1 MKVLL
6 LSCLFYLIGITLI
19 LYIKPNIMF
28 QENGNWKEFGLNQDA
43 KHTWF
48 PFWLFC
54 ITWAFVSYGLSSFT
68 YSMIGN
74 DNESNNNESNNNE
87 SNNNES
93 NNNVIELN
101 ETNKKNSKKTN
112 SKNSKNDM
120 KSGYYVLDK
129 EAYENN
135 GIPKY
140 IFLGSEAP
148 NQNE

>member
-6 LSCLFYLIGITLI
+6 LSSLFYLIGIALI
-19 LYIKPNIMF
+19 LYIKPNLMF
-28 QENGNWKEFGLNQDA
+28 HDNGNWKEFGINQDA

-54 ITWAFVSYGLSSFT
+54 IMWAFVSYGLSSFI
-68 YSMIGN
+68 YSGSTS
-74 DNESNNNESNNNE
+74 DNSSSTTTDENSGI
-87 SNNNES
+87 
-93 NNNVIELN
+93 VELN
-101 ETNKKNSKKTN
+101 SKAKKNSKNN
-112 SKNSKNDM
+112 SKNTM

>member
-6 LSCLFYLIGITLI
+6 LSSLFYLIGIVLVLYFKPTL
-19 LYIKPNIMF
+19 MF
-28 QENGNWKEFGLNQDA
+28 HENGNWKEFGINQDA

-54 ITWAFVSYGLSSFT
+54 IVWAFVSYGVSSFIFN
-68 YSMIGN
+68 MIGSESSNSSNSSVTNENN
-74 DNESNNNESNNNE
+74 D
-87 SNNNES
+87 
-93 NNNVIELN
+93 VVELN
-101 ETNKKNSKKTN
+101 SKAKKNSKN
-112 SKNSKNDM
+112 SM

-140 IFLGSEAP
+140 IFLGSDAP

>member
-6 LSCLFYLIGITLI
+6 LSSLFYLIGIAII
-19 LYIKPNIMF
+19 LYIKPNLMF
-28 QENGNWKEFGLNQDA
+28 NENGNWKEFGLNQDA

-54 ITWAFVSYGLSSFT
+54 IMWAFVSYGLSSFVCYLT
-68 YSMIGN
+68 N
-74 DNESNNNESNNNE
+74 DSTTTDENSGI
-87 SNNNES
+87 
-93 NNNVIELN
+93 VELN
-101 ETNKKNSKKTN
+101 SKAKKNSKNT
-112 SKNSKNDM
+112 M

-129 EAYENN
+129 EAYDNN

-140 IFLGSEAP
+140 IFLGSDAP

>member
-6 LSCLFYLIGITLI
+6 LSSLFYLIGIALI
-19 LYIKPNIMF
+19 LYFKPNLMF
-28 QENGNWKEFGLNQDA
+28 HENGNWKEFGLNQDA

-54 ITWAFVSYGLSSFT
+54 IMWAFVSYGLSSFVCYLT
-68 YSMIGN
+68 N
-74 DNESNNNESNNNE
+74 DSTTTDENSGI
-87 SNNNES
+87 
-93 NNNVIELN
+93 VELN
-101 ETNKKNSKKTN
+101 SKAKKNSKNT
-112 SKNSKNDM
+112 M

-129 EAYENN
+129 EAYDNN

-140 IFLGSEAP
+140 IFLGSDAP

>member
-6 LSCLFYLIGITLI
+6 LSSLFYLIGIALI
-19 LYIKPNIMF
+19 LYIKPNLMF
-28 QENGNWKEFGLNQDA
+28 HENGNWKEFGLNQDA

-54 ITWAFVSYGLSSFT
+54 IMWAFVSYGLSSFISYLT
-68 YSMIGN
+68 N
-74 DNESNNNESNNNE
+74 DSTTTNENSDI
-87 SNNNES
+87 
-93 NNNVIELN
+93 VELN
-101 ETNKKNSKKTN
+101 SKAKKNSKNT
-112 SKNSKNDM
+112 M

-129 EAYENN
+129 EAYDNN

-140 IFLGSEAP
+140 IFLGSDAP

>member
-1 MKVLL
+1 
-6 LSCLFYLIGITLI
+6 
-19 LYIKPNIMF
+19 MF
-28 QENGNWKEFGLNQDA
+28 QENGNWKEFGVNQDT

-54 ITWAFVSYGLSSFT
+54 ISWAFISYGLSSFT
-68 YSMIGN
+68 YSMMGN
-74 DNESNNNESNNNE
+74 DNGGNDNGNGSNNNGNGSNDNETNNNI
-87 SNNNES
+87 
-93 NNNVIELN
+93 VELN
-101 ETNKKNSKKTN
+101 ETNNKNSKNSKNSKK
-112 SKNSKNDM
+112 SKNDM

-148 NQNE
+148 NQND

>member
-6 LSCLFYLIGITLI
+6 LSSLFYLIGIALI
-19 LYIKPNIMF
+19 LYIKPNLMF
-28 QENGNWKEFGLNQDA
+28 HENGNWKEFGLNQDA

-54 ITWAFVSYGLSSFT
+54 IMWAFVSYGLSSFVSYLT
-68 YSMIGN
+68 N
-74 DNESNNNESNNNE
+74 DASTTDENSGI
-87 SNNNES
+87 
-93 NNNVIELN
+93 VELN
-101 ETNKKNSKKTN
+101 SKAKKNSKNT
-112 SKNSKNDM
+112 M

-140 IFLGSEAP
+140 IFLGSDAP

>member
-6 LSCLFYLIGITLI
+6 LSCLFYLIGITII
-19 LYIKPNIMF
+19 LYIKPNLMF
-28 QENGNWKEFGLNQDA
+28 QENGNWKEFGVNQDS

-54 ITWAFVSYGLSSFT
+54 ISWAFVSYGLSSFT
-68 YSMIGN
+68 YYMLDSKTKETIT
-74 DNESNNNESNNNE
+74 DIES
-87 SNNNES
+87 
-93 NNNVIELN
+93 
-101 ETNKKNSKKTN
+101 TNKVSKKNSKN
-112 SKNSKNDM
+112 GM

-129 EAYENN
+129 EAYEDN

-148 NQNE
+148 NQND

>member
-6 LSCLFYLIGITLI
+6 LSSLFYLIGIALI
-19 LYIKPNIMF
+19 LYVKPNLMF
-28 QENGNWKEFGLNQDA
+28 HDNGNWKEFGLTQDA

-54 ITWAFVSYGLSSFT
+54 IMWAFVSYGLSSFT
-68 YSMIGN
+68 YYVVG
-74 DNESNNNESNNNE
+74 SNTTDENSG
-87 SNNNES
+87 
-93 NNNVIELN
+93 VVELN
-101 ETNKKNSKKTN
+101 SKAT
-112 SKNSKNDM
+112 KNSKNTM

-140 IFLGSEAP
+140 IFLGSDAP

>member
-6 LSCLFYLIGITLI
+6 LSSLFYLIGIALV
-19 LYIKPNIMF
+19 LYIKPNLMF
-28 QENGNWKEFGLNQDA
+28 HDNGNWKEFGINQDA

-54 ITWAFVSYGLSSFT
+54 IMWAFVSYGLSSFI
-68 YSMIGN
+68 YSGSTS
-74 DNESNNNESNNNE
+74 DNSSSTNENSGI
-87 SNNNES
+87 
-93 NNNVIELN
+93 VELN
-101 ETNKKNSKKTN
+101 SKAKKNSNNT
-112 SKNSKNDM
+112 M

>member
-6 LSCLFYLIGITLI
+6 LSCLFYLIGITVV

-28 QENGNWKEFGLNQDA
+28 QENGNWKEFGVNQDS

-54 ITWAFVSYGLSSFT
+54 ISWAFVSYGLSSFT
-68 YSMIGN
+68 YYIIGSEDNNVVELN
-74 DNESNNNESNNNE
+74 DVNNVNNVNESNKKPS
-87 SNNNES
+87 
-93 NNNVIELN
+93 
-101 ETNKKNSKKTN
+101 KKN
-112 SKNSKNDM
+112 NSKNDM

-148 NQNE
+148 NQND

>member
-6 LSCLFYLIGITLI
+6 LSSLFYLIGIAII
-19 LYIKPNIMF
+19 LYIKPNLMF
-28 QENGNWKEFGLNQDA
+28 HENGNWKEFGLNQDA

-54 ITWAFVSYGLSSFT
+54 IMWAFVSYGLSSFVSYLT
-68 YSMIGN
+68 N
-74 DNESNNNESNNNE
+74 DSTTSDETSN
-87 SNNNES
+87 
-93 NNNVIELN
+93 VVELN
-101 ETNKKNSKKTN
+101 SKAKKNSKNT
-112 SKNSKNDM
+112 M

-129 EAYENN
+129 EAYDNN

-140 IFLGSEAP
+140 IFLGSDAP

>member
-6 LSCLFYLIGITLI
+6 LSSLFYLIGIALV
-19 LYIKPNIMF
+19 LYVKPNLMF
-28 QENGNWKEFGLNQDA
+28 HENGNWKEFGLTQDA

-54 ITWAFVSYGLSSFT
+54 IMWAFVSYGLSSFI
-68 YSMIGN
+68 YSASTSDTSSPTDENSGI
-74 DNESNNNESNNNE
+74 
-87 SNNNES
+87 
-93 NNNVIELN
+93 VELN
-101 ETNKKNSKKTN
+101 SKAKKNSKNT
-112 SKNSKNDM
+112 M

-140 IFLGSEAP
+140 IFLGSDAP

>member
-6 LSCLFYLIGITLI
+6 LSCLFYLIGITI
-19 LYIKPNIMF
+19 VLYIKPNLMF
-28 QENGNWKEFGLNQDA
+28 QENGNWKEFGVNQDS

-54 ITWAFVSYGLSSFT
+54 ISWAFVSYGLSSFT
-68 YSMIGN
+68 YFILGEEDNEKETNNVVELN
-74 DNESNNNESNNNE
+74 DLNNVNESNNKPS
-87 SNNNES
+87 
-93 NNNVIELN
+93 
-101 ETNKKNSKKTN
+101 KKNN

-148 NQNE
+148 NQND

>member
-6 LSCLFYLIGITLI
+6 LSCLFYLIGITVV
-19 LYIKPNIMF
+19 LYIKPNLMF
-28 QENGNWKEFGLNQDA
+28 QDNGNWKEFGVNQDS

-54 ITWAFVSYGLSSFT
+54 ISWAFVSYGLSSFT
-68 YSMIGN
+68 YYIIGSETK
-74 DNESNNNESNNNE
+74 DESNNVVEL
-87 SNNNES
+87 
-93 NNNVIELN
+93 NNVNELN
-101 ETNKKNSKKTN
+101 NKTSKKNN
-112 SKNSKNDM
+112 SKNSKNAM

-129 EAYENN
+129 EAYEDN

-148 NQNE
+148 NQND

>member
-6 LSCLFYLIGITLI
+6 LSSLFYLIGIALV
-19 LYIKPNIMF
+19 LYIKPNLMF
-28 QENGNWKEFGLNQDA
+28 HDNGNWKEFGINQDA

-54 ITWAFVSYGLSSFT
+54 IMWAFVSYGLSSFT
-68 YSMIGN
+68 YYVSDTSSSTDENSGI
-74 DNESNNNESNNNE
+74 
-87 SNNNES
+87 
-93 NNNVIELN
+93 VELN
-101 ETNKKNSKKTN
+101 SKAKKNSNNT
-112 SKNSKNDM
+112 M

-129 EAYENN
+129 EAYEDN

>member
-6 LSCLFYLIGITLI
+6 LSCLFYLIGIALI
-19 LYIKPNIMF
+19 LYIKPRIMF
-28 QENGNWKEFGLNQDA
+28 HENGNWKEFGIDQDS

-54 ITWAFVSYGLSSFT
+54 IVWAFISYGLSSFT
-68 YSMIGN
+68 YHIVGSTTTDEN
-74 DNESNNNESNNNE
+74 SD
-87 SNNNES
+87 
-93 NNNVIELN
+93 VVELN
-101 ETNKKNSKKTN
+101 SKPKKS
-112 SKNSKNDM
+112 SKNSM

-129 EAYENN
+129 EAYEDN

>member
-6 LSCLFYLIGITLI
+6 LSSLFYLIGIALI
-19 LYIKPNIMF
+19 LYIKPNLMF
-28 QENGNWKEFGLNQDA
+28 HDNGNWKEFGLTQDA

-54 ITWAFVSYGLSSFT
+54 IMWAFVSYGLSSFT
-68 YSMIGN
+68 YYVSGSTSDTSSSTDENSGI
-74 DNESNNNESNNNE
+74 
-87 SNNNES
+87 
-93 NNNVIELN
+93 VELN
-101 ETNKKNSKKTN
+101 SKAKKNSKNT
-112 SKNSKNDM
+112 M

>member
-6 LSCLFYLIGITLI
+6 LSSLFYLIGIALI
-19 LYIKPNIMF
+19 LYFKPNLMF
-28 QENGNWKEFGLNQDA
+28 HENGNWKEFGLNQDA

-54 ITWAFVSYGLSSFT
+54 IVWAFVSYGLSSFAYYLT
-68 YSMIGN
+68 DSTSDEN
-74 DNESNNNESNNNE
+74 SE
-87 SNNNES
+87 
-93 NNNVIELN
+93 VVELN
-101 ETNKKNSKKTN
+101 SKAKKNSKNT
-112 SKNSKNDM
+112 M

-129 EAYENN
+129 EAYEDN

-140 IFLGSEAP
+140 IFLGSDAP

>member
-6 LSCLFYLIGITLI
+6 LSCLFYLIGITII
-19 LYIKPNIMF
+19 LYIKPKLMF
-28 QENGNWKEFGLNQDA
+28 QENGNWKEFGVNKDS
-43 KHTWF
+43 KYTWF

-68 YSMIGN
+68 YHIIGSE
-74 DNESNNNESNNNE
+74 DNNKSNNNIVE
-87 SNNNES
+87 
-93 NNNVIELN
+93 VN
-101 ETNKKNSKKTN
+101 ETNNKPSK
-112 SKNSKNDM
+112 KNSKNDM

-129 EAYENN
+129 EAYEEK

-148 NQNE
+148 NQND

>member
-6 LSCLFYLIGITLI
+6 LSSLFYLIGIALI
-19 LYIKPNIMF
+19 LYIKPNLMF
-28 QENGNWKEFGLNQDA
+28 HENGNWKEFGLNQDA

-54 ITWAFVSYGLSSFT
+54 IMWAFVSYGLSSFISYLT
-68 YSMIGN
+68 N
-74 DNESNNNESNNNE
+74 DSTTTNENSDI
-87 SNNNES
+87 
-93 NNNVIELN
+93 VELN
-101 ETNKKNSKKTN
+101 SKAKKNSKNT
-112 SKNSKNDM
+112 M

>member
-6 LSCLFYLIGITLI
+6 LSSLFYLIGIALI
-19 LYIKPNIMF
+19 LYIKPNLMF
-28 QENGNWKEFGLNQDA
+28 HENGNWKEFGIDQDA

-54 ITWAFVSYGLSSFT
+54 IVWAFISYGLSSFT
-68 YSMIGN
+68 YHLTGSTS
-74 DNESNNNESNNNE
+74 SNSTDETSN
-87 SNNNES
+87 
-93 NNNVIELN
+93 VVELN
-101 ETNKKNSKKTN
+101 SKAKKNSKNT
-112 SKNSKNDM
+112 M

-129 EAYENN
+129 EAYDNN

-140 IFLGSEAP
+140 IFLGSDAP

>member
-6 LSCLFYLIGITLI
+6 LSSLFYLIGIALI
-19 LYIKPNIMF
+19 LYFKPNLMF
-28 QENGNWKEFGLNQDA
+28 NENGNWKEFGLNQDA

-54 ITWAFVSYGLSSFT
+54 IMWAFVSYGLSSFVCYLT
-68 YSMIGN
+68 GSTSDTSSSTDENSGI
-74 DNESNNNESNNNE
+74 
-87 SNNNES
+87 
-93 NNNVIELN
+93 VELN
-101 ETNKKNSKKTN
+101 SKAKKNSKNT
-112 SKNSKNDM
+112 M

>member
-6 LSCLFYLIGITLI
+6 LSSLFYLIGIALI
-19 LYIKPNIMF
+19 LYFKPNLMF
-28 QENGNWKEFGLNQDA
+28 HENGNWKEFGLNQDA

-54 ITWAFVSYGLSSFT
+54 IVWAFVSYGLSSFACYLT
-68 YSMIGN
+68 DSTSSSN
-74 DNESNNNESNNNE
+74 DEKNS
-87 SNNNES
+87 
-93 NNNVIELN
+93 VVELN
-101 ETNKKNSKKTN
+101 SKAKKNSKN
-112 SKNSKNDM
+112 SM

-129 EAYENN
+129 EAYEDN

-140 IFLGSEAP
+140 IFLGSDAP